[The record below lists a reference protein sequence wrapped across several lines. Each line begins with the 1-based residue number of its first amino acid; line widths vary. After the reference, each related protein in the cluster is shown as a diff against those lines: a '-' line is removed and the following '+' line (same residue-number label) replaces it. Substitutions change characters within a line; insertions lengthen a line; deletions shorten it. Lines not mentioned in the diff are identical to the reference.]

1 MTTSDVTR
9 KYWIE
14 KAKGWAEERLSPP
27 QADEF
32 VAAINEV
39 MAENEQ
45 LLSNIEFL
53 SKDNARL
60 ENLISAYRLAYE

>member
-27 QADEF
+27 QTDEF
-32 VAAINEV
+32 VAVMDEV

-53 SKDNARL
+53 SKNNARL